1 MNVLHFFR
9 HFLVLDSIAVSIFT
23 YAGRLH
29 LTPKYSGLTAQLAL
43 LNEKTLSLGLNYMAA
58 RDCGDES
65 CMYFYFFFVKFV
77 YSLLFND
84 IFFSNTR
91 IRFDAQCISTE

>member
-1 MNVLHFFR
+1 MYAHAMIVLLFFR
-9 HFLVLDSIAVSIFT
+9 HFLVLDSIAVSIYT

-43 LNEKTLSLGLNYMAA
+43 LNEKTLSLGLNCMAA

-65 CMYFYFFFVKFV
+65 CMFFFSFEMCLT
-77 YSLLFND
+77 YYLMIYF
-84 IFFSNTR
+84 
-91 IRFDAQCISTE
+91 Q